1 MITHVVSF
9 TFTDKVA
16 IDECVSRLRA
26 LEPQI
31 DTIRT
36 WFVGVDMLG
45 DAGAAD
51 VVLVSTH
58 DDVAGL
64 RAYQTHPVHEEF
76 GAWVRPLLS
85 GKAVVDVE
93 S

>member
-1 MITHVVSF
+1 VITHVVSF

-36 WFVGVDMLG
+36 WFVGIDMLG

>member
-9 TFTDKVA
+9 TFTDKVD

-31 DTIRT
+31 DAIRT

-58 DDVAGL
+58 DDVVGL